1 MMQGHSSQL
10 EGLRGGAVMERGG
23 GSRECG
29 QFEWRCGSGECVA
42 SYDTCN
48 GIPQCVDAS
57 DEDPAQCPVTS
68 PLQPPVHVHRY
79 EE

>member
-1 MMQGHSSQL
+1 MQGHSSQL
-10 EGLRGGAVMERGG
+10 EGLRGGAAVMEP
-23 GSRECG
+23 RECG

-68 PLQPPVHVHRY
+68 TLQPPGHVHR
-79 EE
+79 